1 MAKIDPLRSAVLV
14 TGGAGYIGSHAVL
27 ALCDEGR
34 AVVVLD
40 DLSTGDLAAIP
51 TAVTFQRGDI
61 ADRELVGRLLRAH
74 GVGLVM
80 HFAGSVSP
88 GNSLTSPLDYYRN
101 NTAASLA
108 LAAACVEAGVDR
120 FIFSSSAAVYGSIG
134 ASPFREDA
142 PTAPLTPYGASKLMT
157 EIILRDLSA
166 ARHGF
171 NAVCLRYF
179 NVAGAD
185 PAGRAGQRNRAAG
198 SLIDRAIDVALQ
210 GSGIL
215 SVWGDDYDTRDG
227 AGERDYIHVSDVAQ
241 VHLAAMRHLEAGGAG
256 AVLNCGYGRGYTVL
270 EVIAALQ
277 SILGREIPRR
287 HEPRRPGDLA
297 SAVADVDRLGATLD
311 WCPRIRRPR
320 SHLADG
326 PGLARVDRRLRPAHR
341 SCRASLLLRA
351 RGDSR

>member
-1 MAKIDPLRSAVLV
+1 MAAIDPLRTAVLV

-27 ALCDEGR
+27 ALRDEGR
-34 AVVVLD
+34 EVVVID
-40 DLSTGDLAAIP
+40 DLSTGDIAAIP
-51 TAVTFQRGDI
+51 AAVTFHHGNV
-61 ADRELVGRLLRAH
+61 ADRDLVGRLLRTH

-80 HFAGSVSP
+80 HFAGSISP
-88 GNSLTSPLDYYRN
+88 GHSIASPLDYYRN

-108 LAAACVEAGVDR
+108 LAAACVEAGVSR
-120 FIFSSSAAVYGSIG
+120 FIFSSSAAVYGGAG

-157 EIILRDLSA
+157 ETILKDLSA
-166 ARHGF
+166 ARPGF

-210 GSGIL
+210 GRHPL

-241 VHLAAMRHLEAGGAG
+241 VHLAAMTHLEAGGAG

-270 EVIAALQ
+270 EVLAALQ

-297 SAVADVDRLGATLD
+297 SAVADVGRLGETLG
-311 WCPRIRRPR
+311 WRPR
-320 SHLADG
+320 FDDLDLILRTALAW
-326 PGLARVDRRLRPAHR
+326 
-341 SCRASLLLRA
+341 
-351 RGDSR
+351 RGWTGG